1 MANYEFWSDLKL
13 GQDGERRVAERIL
26 KRIQGSKYL
35 GSNHNSA
42 GDLLMEVYGK
52 PTLIEVKTDLMSS
65 QTGNIAIEYES
76 RGKPSDISVSKADVW
91 AFIYCGDKMRLVT
104 LQTLLDAYSDKG
116 FRHVVGGDVGS
127 RTKMFLVPVRT
138 FERWGVEL

>member
-1 MANYEFWSDLKL
+1 MANYEFWSDLKV

-26 KRIQGSKYL
+26 KRIPKSKYL

-42 GDLLMEVYGK
+42 GDLLMEIYGR
-52 PTLIEVKTDLMSS
+52 PVLVEVKTDLMSS

-76 RGKPSDISVSKADVW
+76 RGKPSDICVSRAPVW
-91 AFIYCGDKMRLVT
+91 VFIYCGDRMRMVKLETLVN
-104 LQTLLDAYSDKG
+104 AYSDKG

-127 RTKMFLVPVRT
+127 RTKMFLVSVET
-138 FERWGVEL
+138 FETWGITL